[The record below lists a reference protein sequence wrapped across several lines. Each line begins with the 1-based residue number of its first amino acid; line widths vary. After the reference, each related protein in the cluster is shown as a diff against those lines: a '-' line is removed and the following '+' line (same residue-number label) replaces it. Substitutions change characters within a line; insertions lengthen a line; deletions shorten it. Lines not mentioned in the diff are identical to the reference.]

1 MIANKYKATCILGI
15 VSCGFLASYP
25 FAHTFLGGLLNRG
38 FGAAMIGGLADWF
51 AVAALF
57 RRPLG
62 IPFSTAI
69 IPRNREKI
77 FQALAFMVEHEI
89 LMKDNI
95 KSRLDDYDL
104 SATLLY
110 FMNDNSGRQDIKKM
124 IYRFLQDFLL
134 QIKPEELELA
144 IEKFVEENVKDSKIL
159 PYAIPVVQWVIDHDY
174 DDKVID
180 LIISQC
186 ILVTE
191 NEKFSYLLE
200 DIFVAVTKKYE
211 HGMNRRKL
219 FNLLMDLSPK
229 QLAKAA
235 QRGLHAILL
244 EIKSG
249 DHPLRLKGKTKL
261 EQFVTKLESD
271 ADFQHKVESWIQQ
284 HIICKFNLGEKIG
297 KSMVTVYH
305 KVVVDNKIIVKGME
319 FLINQ
324 LDIVLADFAENQED
338 RRKVDIYLKATLS
351 EWIDTHHDQIGRI
364 VTESLNE
371 FTNEKL
377 VDFIENKTGN
387 DLQMIRIN
395 GSIVGGLAGIIIYV
409 LTFWL

>member
-25 FAHTFLGGLLNRG
+25 FAHTFLGGLLSRG

-51 AVAALF
+51 AVSALF

-77 FQALAFMVEHEI
+77 FQALAYMVEHEI

-95 KSRLDDYDL
+95 KKRLDDYDL

-110 FMNDNSGRQDIKKM
+110 FMNENSGKQDMKKM

-134 QIKPEELELA
+134 HIKPEELELV
-144 IEKFVEENVKDSKIL
+144 IGNFVEENMENSKIL
-159 PYAIPVVQWVIDHDY
+159 PYVIPSVQWFVDHEY

-186 ILVTE
+186 ILAAE
-191 NEKFSYLLE
+191 KEKFAHLLA
-200 DIFVAVTKKYE
+200 DVFAAVTKKYE

-229 QLAKAA
+229 QLANAA
-235 QRGLHAILL
+235 QHGLLAILL
-244 EIKSG
+244 EMKSVN
-249 DHPLRLKGKTKL
+249 HPLRLEGKTRLK
-261 EQFVTKLESD
+261 QFVIKLRSD
-271 ADFQHKVESWIQQ
+271 ADFQHRVESWIQQ
-284 HIICKFNLGEKIG
+284 NIICKFNLGERMG
-297 KSMVTVYH
+297 RFMVAAYH

-319 FLINQ
+319 SLITQ
-324 LDIVLADFAENQED
+324 LDVLLADFAESQED
-338 RRKVDIYLKATLS
+338 RRKADMYLKATLS
-351 EWIDTHHDQIGRI
+351 EWIDTHHDEIGRI
-364 VTESLNE
+364 VKESLNE
-371 FTNEKL
+371 FTNERL
-377 VDFIENKTGN
+377 VNFVESKMGN

-395 GSIVGGLAGIIIYV
+395 GSIVGGLVGVIIYG

>member
-51 AVAALF
+51 AVSALF

-77 FQALAFMVEHEI
+77 FQALVYMVEHEI
-89 LMKDNI
+89 LIKDNI
-95 KSRLDDYDL
+95 KKRLDDYDL

-110 FMNDNSGRQDIKKM
+110 FMNDNSGKQDVKKM

-134 QIKPEELELA
+134 HIKPEELEA
-144 IEKFVEENVKDSKIL
+144 VIEKFVEENIENSKML
-159 PYAIPVVQWVIDHDY
+159 PYVIPSVQWLIDHEY
-174 DDKVID
+174 DDKVLD
-180 LIISQC
+180 LLISQC
-186 ILVTE
+186 ILVV
-191 NEKFSYLLE
+191 EKDKFPHLLA
-200 DIFVAVTKKYE
+200 DVFAAVIKKYE
-211 HGMNRRKL
+211 HGMDRRKL

-235 QRGLHAILL
+235 QHGLLTILS
-244 EIKSG
+244 EMQSRN
-249 DHPLRLKGKTKL
+249 HPLRLEGKAKL
-261 EQFVTKLESD
+261 EQFVAKMKIDE
-271 ADFQHKVESWIQQ
+271 DFQYKVETWMQQ
-284 HIICKFNLGEKIG
+284 NIIRKFNLGEKMG
-297 KSMVTVYH
+297 RSMVTVYH
-305 KVVVDNKIIVKGME
+305 KVVVDNKIIVRGME
-319 FLINQ
+319 ALITH
-324 LDIVLADFAENQED
+324 LDVLIANLAKNQED

-351 EWIDTHHDQIGRI
+351 EWIDTHHDEIGRI
-364 VTESLNE
+364 VKESLNE
-371 FTNEKL
+371 FTNERL
-377 VDFIENKTGN
+377 VNFVENKMGN

-395 GSIVGGLAGIIIYV
+395 GSIVGGLVGVIIYG